1 MSHHTDAGSDDH
13 RHDHGAERHHHH
25 HHGRGHGHERHPG
38 PRLEAHAS
46 GSPQEIA
53 GYLDDLAN
61 AIRAGG
67 IQMRFGERAVGLRL
81 NGEVTLDLRAAG
93 GNGGTSDVNL
103 SLSWRA
109 PQPPPPPTP
118 PAPKLSISPLQTP
131 EPGSAAQPEGQS
143 GPGEMGQEPYGGG
156 GLGESMSE
164 GQAFGG

>member
-1 MSHHTDAGSDDH
+1 MSHHAETGSGADRDN
-13 RHDHGAERHHHH
+13 HGADRHQHHHH
-25 HHGRGHGHERHPG
+25 HRHGQGHERHIG

-67 IQMRFGERAVGLRL
+67 IQIRSGERAVGLRL
-81 NGEVTLDLRAAG
+81 NGEVTLDLRATA
-93 GNGGTSDVNL
+93 GNGGASDVNL

-118 PAPKLSISPLQTP
+118 PAPNLSITPLQTP
-131 EPGSAAQPEGQS
+131 EPGSGTQPDGEEV
-143 GPGEMGQEPYGGG
+143 PGETVQGQG
-156 GLGESMSE
+156 
-164 GQAFGG
+164 FGG